1 MANITFKNGEEYLI
15 RLGRLSDQSE
25 EIIKKAIYP
34 AADLVAN
41 KIRENLQAEINDPSS
56 AAVSKKSLYKKK
68 GQKSTG
74 DLLDSLGITP
84 IRKDGKGYWNAKIG
98 FDGYDRKGV
107 PNQLKARAI
116 ERGTSKM
123 RERPFVKPAVASTG
137 KQAQELMRQV
147 VDEETKKIM
156 ERTK

>member
-1 MANITFKNGEEYLI
+1 MANITFKDGEEYLI

-84 IRKDGKGYWNAKIG
+84 IRKDGKGYWNEKIG

>member
-1 MANITFKNGEEYLI
+1 MATITFKNGDEYMI
-15 RLGRLSDQSE
+15 RLERLSDQSE

-34 AADLVAN
+34 AADLVTN

-56 AAVSKKSLYKKK
+56 AAVSKKSLFKKK
-68 GQKSTG
+68 SQKSTG

-84 IRKDGKGYWNAKIG
+84 IRKDGNDYWNAKIG

-123 RERPFVKPAVASTG
+123 RERPFVKPAVASTR
-137 KQAQELMRQV
+137 KQAQQLMQQV
-147 VDEETKKIM
+147 IDEETEKIM
-156 ERTK
+156 KG